1 LFSLTA
7 ATRAGEVALIQS
19 GVTMQQAFVGIDVGT
34 SSARAGIFDENG
46 SLLATARHPITVW
59 HEAGSV
65 VEQSSPEIWA
75 ACATSVRAAM
85 AEAAIPASAVRGIG
99 FDATCSLVVLDPA
112 GRPLT
117 VSSSGD
123 IRRNVIV
130 WMDHRAIAEARGVN
144 ETQDDVLRYVGGSI
158 SPEMEI
164 PKLLWLK
171 RHLPSTY
178 RSAGHFFDLAD
189 YLSFRAT
196 GSLARSMCTLACK
209 WNYLAHEQRWSG
221 EYFERVGLGDLAA
234 DKYAKI
240 GSEIVA
246 PGTPLRTGLTTSA
259 ARDLGLLEGTPV
271 GASLIDAHA
280 GGVGTIGGPGKSGE
294 AVDVCRRLAY
304 IMGTSA
310 CIMATTSA
318 PRFVP
323 GVWGPY
329 YSGMVPG
336 FWLNE
341 GGQSAAGAAIDHLI
355 KSHPAHGEAVA
366 VARAAGMEIPEFL
379 ERRIV
384 SRVTN
389 LGEAALFARDIHVL
403 PEFLGNRSPFAD
415 PDARAVVA
423 GMDLDA
429 DIGSMERLFVSGLC
443 GLAYGLADVVDAF
456 RSHGV
461 DSDMMVISGGAGRSP
476 LVRQIMADTTGLT
489 IAVPET
495 QEPVLLGAAMLGA
508 VAGKSRASIGEAMAA
523 MSAIGRLSE
532 ASASAMA
539 DFHRTKRRVHGLMR
553 KLDSESR
560 DAMRGIAAGAELDAK
575 SF

>member
-1 LFSLTA
+1 
-7 ATRAGEVALIQS
+7 
-19 GVTMQQAFVGIDVGT
+19 MQQAFVGIDVGT

-46 SLLATARHPITVW
+46 TLLATARHPITVW
-59 HEAGSV
+59 HEAGSIA
-65 VEQSSPEIWA
+65 EQSSTEIWA

-85 AEAAIPASAVRGIG
+85 AEAALPASAVKGVG
-99 FDATCSLVVLDPA
+99 FDATCSLVVIDAA
-112 GRPLT
+112 GNPLT

-123 IRRNVIV
+123 PLRNVIV
-130 WMDHRAIAEARGVN
+130 WMDHRAMAEARQVN

-171 RHLPSTY
+171 RHRPPTY
-178 RSAGHFFDLAD
+178 QSAGHFFDLAD

-196 GSLARSMCTLACK
+196 GSTARSMCTLVCK

-221 EYFERVGLGDLAA
+221 NYFERVGLGDLAL
-234 DKYAKI
+234 DNYAKI
-240 GSEIVA
+240 GNEIVA
-246 PGTPLRTGLTTSA
+246 PGTPLGTGLTKSA
-259 ARDLGLLEGTPV
+259 ARDFGLLEGTPV

-280 GGVGTIGGPGKSGE
+280 GGVGTIGGHGKSDE

-318 PRFVP
+318 PCFVP

-341 GGQSAAGAAIDHLI
+341 GGQSAAGAAIDHLV
-355 KSHPAHGEAVA
+355 KSHPAYGEAVA
-366 VARAAGMEIPEFL
+366 VAHAAGMEIPEFL

-384 SRVTN
+384 SRVAS
-389 LGEAALFARDIHVL
+389 LGKAAVFARDIHVL

-415 PDARAVVA
+415 PYSRAVVA
-423 GMDLDA
+423 GMDLDV
-429 DIGSMERLFVSGLC
+429 DIGSMERLFLAGLC
-443 GLAYGLADVVDAF
+443 GLAYGLADVVEAF
-456 RSHGV
+456 RAHGV

-508 VAGKSRASIGEAMAA
+508 VAAKTRGSIGEAMAS

-532 ASASAMA
+532 PTAAGMA
-539 DFHRTKRRVHGLMR
+539 DFHRSKRKVHGLMR
-553 KLDSESR
+553 TFDRESR
-560 DAMRGIAAGAELDAK
+560 DTMQGTASIAGVETK
-575 SF
+575 N

>member
-1 LFSLTA
+1 M
-7 ATRAGEVALIQS
+7 R
-19 GVTMQQAFVGIDVGT
+19 QAFIGIDIGT
-34 SSARAGIFDENG
+34 SSARAGVFDEKG

-59 HEAGSV
+59 HEAGGV
-65 VEQSSPEIWA
+65 VEQSSTEIWS
-75 ACATSVRAAM
+75 ACAASVRAAM
-85 AEAAIPASAVRGIG
+85 VEAAIPPSAVKGIG
-99 FDATCSLVVLDPA
+99 FDATCSLVVLDAA
-112 GRPLT
+112 GEPLT
-117 VSSSGD
+117 VSASGD
-123 IRRNVIV
+123 ERRNVIV
-130 WMDHRAIAEARGVN
+130 WMDHRATSEAHQVN
-144 ETQDDVLRYVGGSI
+144 ATRDDVLRYVGGSI

-171 RHLPSTY
+171 RYLPLTY

-196 GSLARSMCTLACK
+196 GSTVRSICTLVCK
-209 WNYLAHEQRWSG
+209 WNFLAHEQRWS
-221 EYFERVGLGDLAA
+221 ESYFERIGLGDLAS
-234 DKYAKI
+234 DDYAKI
-240 GSEIVA
+240 GKEIVA
-246 PGTPLRTGLTTSA
+246 PGTPLGAGLTEA
-259 ARDLGLLEGTPV
+259 AAHDFGLLQGTPV

-280 GGVGTIGGPGKSGE
+280 GGVGTIGGRERSAEP
-294 AVDVCRRLAY
+294 VDVCRRLAY

-310 CIMATTSA
+310 CIMATTSE
-318 PRFVP
+318 PCFVP

-355 KSHPAHGEAVA
+355 RSHPAYNEAAAAAHA
-366 VARAAGMEIPEFL
+366 VGMEILEFL

-384 SRVTN
+384 SRVQSP
-389 LGEAALFARDIHVL
+389 GEAALFARDIHVL

-415 PDARAVVA
+415 PDSRAIVA

-429 DIGSMERLFVSGLC
+429 DIGSMERLFVAGLC

-461 DSDMMVISGGAGRSP
+461 DSDLMVISGGAGRSS

-489 IAVPET
+489 VAVPET

-508 VAGKSRASIGEAMAA
+508 VAGNAYGSIGEAMAS
-523 MSAIGRLSE
+523 MSAIGCLSE
-532 ASASAMA
+532 KTAPGMA
-539 DFHRTKRRVHGLMR
+539 DFHRTKREVHALMR
-553 KLDSESR
+553 KLDRESR
-560 DAMRGIAAGAELDAK
+560 DAMHRIGLTAGVDAK
-575 SF
+575 N

>member
-1 LFSLTA
+1 
-7 ATRAGEVALIQS
+7 
-19 GVTMQQAFVGIDVGT
+19 MQQAFVGIDVGT

-59 HEAGSV
+59 HEAGGV
-65 VEQSSPEIWA
+65 VEQSSSEIWA
-75 ACATSVRAAM
+75 ACATSIRAAM
-85 AEAAIPASAVRGIG
+85 AEAALPASAVKGVG
-99 FDATCSLVVLDPA
+99 FDATCSLVVIDAA
-112 GRPLT
+112 GNPLT
-117 VSSSGD
+117 VNSSGD
-123 IRRNVIV
+123 PRRNVIV
-130 WMDHRAIAEARGVN
+130 WMDHRAMAEAHRVN

-196 GSLARSMCTLACK
+196 GSTARSMCTLACK

-221 EYFERVGLGDLAA
+221 SYFERVGLSDLAS

-240 GSEIVA
+240 GNEIFA
-246 PGTPLRTGLTTSA
+246 PGTALGSGLTKSA
-259 ARDLGLLEGTPV
+259 ANDFGLLEGTPV

-280 GGVGTIGGPGKSGE
+280 GGVGTIGGDGRSE
-294 AVDVCRRLAY
+294 ETVDVFRRLAY

-318 PRFVP
+318 PCFVP

-341 GGQSAAGAAIDHLI
+341 GGQSAAGAAIDHLV
-355 KSHPAHGEAVA
+355 KSHPAYGEAVA
-366 VARAAGMEIPEFL
+366 AAYAAGIEIPEFL

-384 SRVTN
+384 SRVAG
-389 LGEAALFARDIHVL
+389 LGEVALFARDIHVL

-415 PDARAVVA
+415 PYSRAVVA
-423 GMDLDA
+423 GMDLDV
-429 DIGSMERLFVSGLC
+429 DLGSMERLFVAGLC
-443 GLAYGLADVVDAF
+443 GLAYGLADVVEAF

-489 IAVPET
+489 VAVPET

-508 VAGKSRASIGEAMAA
+508 VAARTRGSISEAMAA
-523 MSAIGRLSE
+523 MSAIGQLSE
-532 ASASAMA
+532 PTAPGMA
-539 DFHRTKRRVHGLMR
+539 DFHRNKRKVHGLMR
-553 KLDSESR
+553 TLDRENR
-560 DAMRGIAAGAELDAK
+560 DTMQGTASIAGLEK
-575 SF
+575 KT